1 MKMTQQQM
9 IDAARLAEVKA
20 VTLASGGH
28 DNEQNAFCVMEAVAY
43 VAGEPWSDSPQCA
56 SPVIAAFLRSW
67 NDSLSDEPRN
77 RLLKPLIPLL
87 VGTKASDEVEEKRSY
102 MALDWLIRVFTPK
115 WLELVPSLH
124 EHAKALRDLEGIA
137 DIAGAAA
144 AARAAAGDAAG
155 AAARAAAGDAA
166 WAAARAAARAAAW
179 DAARAAAG
187 DAAGDAAR
195 AAAGDAAGDAARA
208 AARDAAWAAAWD
220 AAWAAAG
227 DAAGDAAGAAA
238 GDAAGDA
245 AWAAARAAA
254 WAAAGDAARA
264 AARAAA
270 WAAAGDA
277 ARAAARAAAWAAAGA
292 ALNPT
297 TEWLQASALSLI
309 HRMIEVNS

>member
-67 NDSLSDEPRN
+67 NDSLGDEPRN

-144 AARAAAGDAAG
+144 AGGKVRAAWDAARDAAGDAARAAAW
-155 AAARAAAGDAA
+155 AAARDAAWDAARDAA
-166 WAAARAAARAAAW
+166 WAAARDAAWAAARDAAWDAAW
-179 DAARAAAG
+179 DAARDAAWAAARDAARDAAG

-195 AAAGDAAGDAARA
+195 D
-208 AARDAAWAAAWD
+208 AAWD
-220 AAWAAAG
+220 AAW
-227 DAAGDAAGAAA
+227 D
-238 GDAAGDA
+238 
-245 AWAAARAAA
+245 
-254 WAAAGDAARA
+254 
-264 AARAAA
+264 
-270 WAAAGDA
+270 
-277 ARAAARAAAWAAAGA
+277 

-309 HRMIEVNS
+309 HRMIEVTS